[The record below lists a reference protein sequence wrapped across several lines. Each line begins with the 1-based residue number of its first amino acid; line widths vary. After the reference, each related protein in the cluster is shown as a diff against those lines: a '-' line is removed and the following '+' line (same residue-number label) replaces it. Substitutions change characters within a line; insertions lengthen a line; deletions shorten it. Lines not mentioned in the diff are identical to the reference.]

1 MDSMIVWIDGWM
13 ADDCMDKEQ
22 KEEPMGRDVTKNT
35 GGGKDTC
42 FADPR
47 QRAVG
52 CHPESSLNRHVANL
66 LERPDYKTT

>member
-1 MDSMIVWIDGWM
+1 MIVWIDGWM

-47 QRAVG
+47 PLALFVVMFAKAHLTPHSKMSG
-52 CHPESSLNRHVANL
+52 SN
-66 LERPDYKTT
+66 

>member
-1 MDSMIVWIDGWM
+1 
-13 ADDCMDKEQ
+13 MDKEQ

-42 FADPR
+42 FAGPR
-47 QRAVG
+47 RRAAG

-66 LERPDYKTT
+66 LGRPDYKTA